1 MKDRARG
8 KRDLMKTGRAFIQTS
23 SADLPVFFSTAFGAY
38 ESLRPT
44 SLEQPVNAVFFRSKF
59 FLENH
64 PTHVSVVGSVPL
76 SFHGNHN
83 KKQGELSQ

>member
-8 KRDLMKTGRAFIQTS
+8 KRDLMTTGRAFIQTS
-23 SADLPVFFSTAFGAY
+23 CADLPVFFSTAFGTY

-59 FLENH
+59 FLEYNG
-64 PTHVSVVGSVPL
+64 VQNLGLKNSVNSLQCLHTFYP
-76 SFHGNHN
+76 
-83 KKQGELSQ
+83 